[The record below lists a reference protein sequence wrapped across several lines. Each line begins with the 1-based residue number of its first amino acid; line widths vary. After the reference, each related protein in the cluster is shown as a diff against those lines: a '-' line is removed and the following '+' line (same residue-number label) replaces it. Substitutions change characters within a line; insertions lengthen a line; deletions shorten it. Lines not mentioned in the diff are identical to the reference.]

1 MNNEVGNI
9 YGRLTVLRRAKNNEI
24 PNTKEKRAYWVCQCS
39 CGNICIAM
47 GKSLRN
53 GSKKSCGCL
62 QKEVAR
68 QSISKYNEKNI
79 SNDLTNKKFGKLLV
93 LEKTEKRIN
102 RSVVWK
108 CICECGEVCEV
119 TNDCLTNGKTKS
131 CGCLRKEMGAKKLA
145 KWMRNDMNITS
156 VGEKTIIKI
165 LKQNNILYERE
176 KQFLDGGKIKNCRFD
191 FYLPKYNII
200 IEFHGEQHYKMNSFF
215 YKNRSEFTKA
225 QERDR
230 VKISYCLAHNIPIYC
245 IPYWELENLNE
256 FKDLIQEK
264 FLAKTSFHNDDVWRT
279 HQNLR

>member
-176 KQFLDGGKIKNCRFD
+176 KQFLDGGKIKNST
-191 FYLPKYNII
+191 N
-200 IEFHGEQHYKMNSFF
+200 
-215 YKNRSEFTKA
+215 A
-225 QERDR
+225 
-230 VKISYCLAHNIPIYC
+230 
-245 IPYWELENLNE
+245 
-256 FKDLIQEK
+256 
-264 FLAKTSFHNDDVWRT
+264 TS
-279 HQNLR
+279 